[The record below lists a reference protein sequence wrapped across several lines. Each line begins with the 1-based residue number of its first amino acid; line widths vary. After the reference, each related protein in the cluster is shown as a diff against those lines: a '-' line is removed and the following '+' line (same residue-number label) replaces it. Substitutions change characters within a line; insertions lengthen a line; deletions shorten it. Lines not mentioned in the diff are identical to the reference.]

1 MRGNK
6 ISRLKFSRKIAIA
19 FMLEIF
25 AKNRDRG
32 LSKFVKTFLLFCL
45 KKFDRTEMR
54 IIRITSI
61 IRICI

>member
-45 KKFDRTEMR
+45 KK
-54 IIRITSI
+54 I
-61 IRICI
+61 